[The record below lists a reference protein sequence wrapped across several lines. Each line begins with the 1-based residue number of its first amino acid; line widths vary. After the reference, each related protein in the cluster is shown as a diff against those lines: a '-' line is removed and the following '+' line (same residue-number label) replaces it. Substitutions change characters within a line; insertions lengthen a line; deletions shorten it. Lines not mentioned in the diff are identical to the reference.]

1 MIRQVIYVFMG
12 FLYAGMGVFVM
23 LREWFLTEL
32 TPIAAKA
39 LGILFILYG
48 TFRIYRAIK
57 AIRTKDF

>member
-12 FLYAGMGVFVM
+12 FLYAGMGVFVI

-32 TPIAAKA
+32 TPVAAKA
-39 LGILFILYG
+39 LGILFIAYG
-48 TFRIYRAIK
+48 TFRTYRAIK